1 MKVISRVVAYKMQ
14 CQFCG
19 AFIEFD
25 KKDTYFDIDIQRS
38 FIKCPECNH
47 DNYVSYDGELHHLN
61 LEPYVTEIFYNEVIA
76 WAELPKTYN
85 PEENNNESR

>member
-61 LEPYVTEIFYNEVIA
+61 LEPYVTEIFDNEVIA
-76 WAELPKTYN
+76 WAEFPKPYN
-85 PEENNNESR
+85 PKENNNESR

>member
-25 KKDTYFDIDIQRS
+25 KKDAHFDIYI
-38 FIKCPECNH
+38 
-47 DNYVSYDGELHHLN
+47 
-61 LEPYVTEIFYNEVIA
+61 
-76 WAELPKTYN
+76 
-85 PEENNNESR
+85 

>member
-25 KKDTYFDIDIQRS
+25 KKDAYFDICIQRS

-47 DNYVSYDGELHHLN
+47 DN
-61 LEPYVTEIFYNEVIA
+61 
-76 WAELPKTYN
+76 
-85 PEENNNESR
+85 

>member
-1 MKVISRVVAYKMQ
+1 MKVISRVVAYKIQ

-25 KKDTYFDIDIQRS
+25 KKDAYFDICIQRS

-61 LEPYVTEIFYNEVIA
+61 LEPCVTEIFED
-76 WAELPKTYN
+76 AEK
-85 PEENNNESR
+85 ENNNG